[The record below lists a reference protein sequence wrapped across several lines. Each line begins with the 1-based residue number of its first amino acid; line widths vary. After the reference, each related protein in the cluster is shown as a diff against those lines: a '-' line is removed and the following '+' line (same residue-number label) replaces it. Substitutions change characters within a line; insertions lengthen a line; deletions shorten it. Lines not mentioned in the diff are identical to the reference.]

1 MRRGPL
7 TGELDVREAYALHSD
22 ELYGLAV
29 SALGQAGL
37 AEQALEETF
46 LRAWRER
53 DRFDPEVDGLRT
65 WLFTILRDVLIH
77 LGHPRAAGPAVAE
90 GGIEPSVEA
99 FDQSF
104 VAWQMEEAMRRIEEP
119 YRQVLVESYYRG
131 RSYAEVATE
140 LGVSEITVRNRVHDG
155 LRALNVALEKI
166 ALER

>member
-7 TGELDVREAYALHSD
+7 TGEFDVREAYALHSD

-29 SALGQAGL
+29 SALGEAGL

-46 LRAWRER
+46 LRAWGER
-53 DRFDPEVDGLRT
+53 DRFDPEVDSLRT

-90 GGIEPSVEA
+90 GGIEPSLEA
-99 FDQSF
+99 CEQSF
-104 VAWQMEEAMRRIEEP
+104 VAWQIEEAMRRIEEQ
-119 YRQVLVESYYRG
+119 YRQILVETYYRG

-140 LGVSEITVRNRVHDG
+140 LGVSEATVGSRVYDG
-155 LRALNVALEKI
+155 LLALQEALE
-166 ALER
+166 EVGFEG